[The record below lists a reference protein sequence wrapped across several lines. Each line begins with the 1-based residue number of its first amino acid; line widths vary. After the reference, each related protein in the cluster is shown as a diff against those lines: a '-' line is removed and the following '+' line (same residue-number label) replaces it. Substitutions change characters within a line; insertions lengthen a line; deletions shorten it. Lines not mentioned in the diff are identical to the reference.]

1 MRPFYFG
8 EAKMIYF
15 DNSATTKVNDSVL
28 KTYNAASEEY
38 FGNPSSLHK
47 LGLRAYELLETSRK
61 QIAKLMGF
69 KQDEVVFTSGGT
81 EGNNWIIKGTAFKK
95 REFGKHIITT
105 QIEHPS
111 VLNTMHQLE
120 ELGFEVTYLPVD
132 KTGHISADDLKKAIR
147 DDTILVSTMAVNNE
161 IGAIQPIHE
170 IANVLKDY
178 PNISYHVDSV
188 QAIGKNIQDKFMDP
202 RVDYYTFSGHKFHAP
217 RGIGFIYM
225 KEGKQLE
232 PLMAGGGQESNL
244 RSGTENTPAIAGMAK
259 AIRLLKEDE
268 AKKAD
273 KMEQLKEKLVAH
285 LKTMDNVH
293 VFSQVADNFAP
304 HIICFTI
311 DGVRGETIVHTFE
324 DRDIYISTTSA
335 CSSKKGLESGT
346 LKAMNVRENVAT
358 SAVRVSLDESNTEKE
373 MDEFIKNLDEIHDHF
388 QILN

>member
-1 MRPFYFG
+1 
-8 EAKMIYF
+8 MIYF

-28 KTYNAASEEY
+28 KTYNAASEQY

-47 LGLRAYELLETSRK
+47 LGLKAYELLETSRK
-61 QIAKLMGF
+61 QIASQLGF

-105 QIEHPS
+105 EIEHPS

-147 DDTILVSTMAVNNE
+147 KDTILVSTMAVNNE

-170 IANVLKDY
+170 IAKVLKDY
-178 PNISYHVDSV
+178 PSISYHVDSV
-188 QAIGKNIQDKFMDP
+188 QAIGKNLQDKFMDP

-259 AIRLLKEDE
+259 AIRLLKENE
-268 AKKAD
+268 AQKAD
-273 KMEQLKEKLVAH
+273 KMEHLREKLVNH
-285 LKTMDNVH
+285 LKTLDNVH
-293 VFSQVADNFAP
+293 VFSQIGDDFAP
-304 HIICFTI
+304 HIICFTL

-324 DRDIYISTTSA
+324 ERDIYISTTSA

-346 LKAMNVRENVAT
+346 LKAMNVQEKVAT
-358 SAVRVSLDESNTEKE
+358 SAVRVSLDESNTESE